1 MLAQF
6 AFLQI
11 IHRQP
16 GLIFQLEGAHL
27 TWASILD
34 DLWRLDRTWIP
45 LGRQILHPW
54 IFFSF
59 WGFIKTEVY
68 ERPVE
73 NLNRLKC
80 RTLTAVRMV
89 NNMLA
94 NTWMKLMSRHQ
105 LLRDNGGRHIEVY

>member
-1 MLAQF
+1 MISGRWIGRAGS
-6 AFLQI
+6 I
-11 IHRQP
+11 PWPPRSP
-16 GLIFQLEGAHL
+16 DL
-27 TWASILD
+27 TPLD
-34 DLWRLDRTWIP
+34 
-45 LGRQILHPW
+45 
-54 IFFSF
+54 FVSF

-80 RTLTAVRMV
+80 RMLTAVCMV